1 MKRFEDLE
9 YMFEKGLNAWQE
21 QILEQE
27 AKKIGL
33 NAVGVIKPLTPVI
46 TGLLRRRWTVK
57 VDREGDQV
65 VIWILNNTHYAAAV
79 NYGHRIVRGGKT
91 YGKTKGKYM
100 LENGL
105 YLYRRNQMGADV
117 RTMLERLREVL

>member
-1 MKRFEDLE
+1 MKSFDDLE
-9 YMFEKGLNAWQE
+9 SIFEKGLNAWQE
-21 QILEQE
+21 QIFEQE
-27 AKKIGL
+27 AKKIGM
-33 NAVGVIKPLTPVI
+33 NAVGVIKPLTPVD
-46 TGLLRRRWTVK
+46 TGLLRRRWTTK
-57 VDREGDQV
+57 VEKQNTQV

-105 YLYRRNQMGADV
+105 HLYKHNQLGTDI
-117 RTMLERLREVL
+117 RSMLERLREVF